1 MAASTFAIGAP
12 SGMNTKHG
20 TPRARAA
27 YATAWAWLPAL
38 PQTTP
43 RGARVAERSQL
54 RERAAQLERA
64 RPLEVLGLELDGP
77 AAALAQRAGAQYGRF
92 ADDPGDDPG
101 GTADVVGRDRRAR
114 IKGSSRVSQGI
125 ATTASI
131 STSAPRG
138 SPATA
143 IATRAGGSDSKNDS
157 YTSLTD
163 ANDAMSVR

>member
-1 MAASTFAIGAP
+1 MVAGAAADDAG
-12 SGMNTKHG
+12 
-20 TPRARAA
+20 
-27 YATAWAWLPAL
+27 
-38 PQTTP
+38 
-43 RGARVAERSQL
+43 GARLAQRGEL
-54 RERAAQLERA
+54 RERAADLERA
-64 RPLEVLGLELDGP
+64 GSLEVLGLEFDGP
-77 AAALAQRAGAQYGRF
+77 AGALAQRARAQDGGF
-92 ADDPGDDPG
+92 ADDPGDDSG
-101 GTADVVGRDRRAR
+101 GAADVVGRDRRAR

>member
-1 MAASTFAIGAP
+1 MVAGAP
-12 SGMNTKHG
+12 
-20 TPRARAA
+20 ADDA
-27 YATAWAWLPAL
+27 
-38 PQTTP
+38 

-54 RERAAQLERA
+54 GEGAAQLERA
-64 RPLEVLGLELDGP
+64 RPLEVLGLELNGP

-101 GTADVVGRDRRAR
+101 GTADVVCRDRRAR

-163 ANDAMSVR
+163 ENDAMSVR